1 MSSYVV
7 ESPVKYGGK
16 IREIG
21 ETVEMPAE
29 VGDPLVELGRLKKGK
44 AAKTEKPLSEVLEL
58 VGNAKSNQVLQGL
71 AKDETRKEILDA
83 IEARKKVFAARGKEA
98 EALAKVAEA
107 KTQADLDA
115 IAAIDDRKKVVAA
128 IEKKRKELPAAA
140 E

>member
-1 MSSYVV
+1 
-7 ESPVKYGGK
+7 
-16 IREIG
+16 
-21 ETVEMPAE
+21 
-29 VGDPLVELGRLKKGK
+29 LVELGRLKKGK